1 MCVNSME
8 VVMMASFSL
17 GYRCSN
23 ETCCNSSNHCVYICV
38 CVSVYVCEYVSV
50 SVLWVPKQY
59 HMVSQLVFT
68 LLCTCVCVANIIKRS
83 QSAIGMSKFVYK
95 GSLLTEPKVSQLE
108 LHAGQLGVTEDKN
121 GDCFLFALCHYCVCL
136 QKVSHASLQH

>member
-1 MCVNSME
+1 MGSK
-8 VVMMASFSL
+8 AISY
-17 GYRCSN
+17 GI
-23 ETCCNSSNHCVYICV
+23 TTCVYFTV
-38 CVSVYVCEYVSV
+38 
-50 SVLWVPKQY
+50 
-59 HMVSQLVFT
+59 HM
-68 LLCTCVCVANIIKRS
+68 CCVANIIKGS

-108 LHAGQLGVTEDKN
+108 LHAEQLGVTEDKN

>member
-38 CVSVYVCEYVSV
+38 CVSV
-50 SVLWVPKQY
+50 LWVPKQY
-59 HMVSQLVFT
+59 HMVLQLVFT
-68 LLCTCVCVANIIKRS
+68 LLCTCVHVANIIKRS

-95 GSLLTEPKVSQLE
+95 GSLLTEPKASQLE

-121 GDCFLFALCHYCVCL
+121 GDCFLFA
-136 QKVSHASLQH
+136 